1 LEPVFQS
8 LAIIRKNSSG
18 ETIMATAPT
27 VEFFKFQAETTQL
40 LNLMIHSLYTQKE
53 IFLRELISNASD
65 ALDRLRF
72 EALTNPE
79 LVPAEHKYEIRLKPD
94 LTARTLTITDAGIGM
109 SRQELID
116 HVGTIARSG
125 TQELRKSMKETQS
138 AEAFAELIGQFGVGF
153 YSAFMVADK
162 VSIVTR
168 RAGQTE
174 ATRWESAGDGNYTLT
189 EGERAGCG
197 TEITLYLKQPDA
209 ESGIEDYTDRWRL
222 SIIVHKYSDFIAYPI
237 IYEGPPQEPGVE
249 DDKTKEIKIETKTLN
264 SMKPIWTRTR
274 SEVSDSDYNDFY
286 KHISNDWTEP
296 LKVLPLKAEG
306 TFEYEALLFIPSKA
320 PYDLFYH
327 AAEAGLRLYA
337 KRVMVMD
344 KCEDL
349 LPVYLRFIK
358 GVVDSTDLPLNISRQ
373 RLQQDRHISQIRKW
387 LTRKVLDALS
397 EMKEKEKY
405 LKFWGEF
412 GRALKEG
419 VSSDYENKEKLLP
432 LLLFESSHDPKE
444 LTTFKAYVE
453 RMKPEQTEILYLT
466 GESRKVIENS
476 PHLEAPKEKGYE
488 VLYFSDPVDELML
501 QSLNEVEGKK
511 LKSVSKGKVS
521 LGTEEEKKQREEEIK
536 KKEEEYAKFLEAAQK
551 KLDLYVKRI
560 QLSTRL
566 VDSPGCLVTEEHEES
581 PHLQRLLQ
589 RGKGGGPK
597 TRRILELNADH
608 RLITRLYERFKSNA
622 DDPALTDS
630 IEILFELALLA
641 EGSEVADPVRLNR
654 LTLELLQK
662 AI

>member
-1 LEPVFQS
+1 
-8 LAIIRKNSSG
+8 
-18 ETIMATAPT
+18 MATATT
-27 VEFFKFQAETTQL
+27 VESFQFQAETRQL

-72 EALTNPE
+72 ESLTNPD
-79 LVPAEHKYEIRLKPD
+79 LVPAEHTYEIRLKPD
-94 LTARTLTITDAGIGM
+94 VSARTLTISDTGIGM
-109 SRQELID
+109 SRQELIENI
-116 HVGTIARSG
+116 GTIARSG
-125 TQELRKSMKETQS
+125 TQELRARMKETQS
-138 AEAFAELIGQFGVGF
+138 AEALAELIGQFGVGF

-168 RAGQTE
+168 RAGQTD
-174 ATRWESAGDGNYTLT
+174 ATRWESTGDGSYTLSET
-189 EGERAGCG
+189 TKAGCG
-197 TEITLYLKQPDA
+197 TEIILHLKQPDI
-209 ESGIEDYTDRWRL
+209 ENGIEDYTDRWKL
-222 SIIVHKYSDFIAYPI
+222 SMIVHKYSDFIAYPI
-237 IYEGPPQEPGVE
+237 IYEGPAQEPGVE
-249 DDKTKEIKIETKTLN
+249 EDKTQEIQIETKTLN
-264 SMKPIWTRTR
+264 SMKPIWTRGR
-274 SEVSDSDYNDFY
+274 SEVSESDYNEFY

-306 TFEYEALLFIPSKA
+306 TFEYEALLFIPAKA

-337 KRVMVMD
+337 RRVMIMD
-344 KCEDL
+344 RCEDL
-349 LPVYLRFIK
+349 LPRYLRFIK

-373 RLQQDRHISQIRKW
+373 RLQQDRHITQIRKW

-397 EMKEKEKY
+397 EMKEKETEKY

-432 LLLFESSHDPKE
+432 LLLFESSNDPKE
-444 LTTFKAYVE
+444 LTTFKAYME

-476 PHLEAPKEKGYE
+476 PHLEAPKQKGYE
-488 VLYFSDPVDELML
+488 VLYFSDPVDELMV
-501 QSLNEVEGKK
+501 QSLFEVEGKK
-511 LKSVSKGKVS
+511 LKSVTKGKVH
-521 LGTEEEKKQREEEIK
+521 LGTEEEKKQREEELK
-536 KKEEEYAKFLEAAQK
+536 KKEEEYAKFIEASQK
-551 KLDLYVKRI
+551 KLDQHVKRI

-566 VDSPGCLVTEEHEES
+566 VGSPACLVTDEHEES

-597 TRRILELNADH
+597 TRRIMELNADH
-608 RLITRLYERFKSNA
+608 PLIARLYQRFQANA
-622 DDPALTDS
+622 EDTMVSDS
-630 IEILFELALLA
+630 MEILFELALLA
-641 EGSEVADPVRLNR
+641 EGSEIADPVRLNQ

-662 AI
+662 SV

>member
-1 LEPVFQS
+1 
-8 LAIIRKNSSG
+8 
-18 ETIMATAPT
+18 MATAQT
-27 VEFFKFQAETTQL
+27 VESFQFQAETTQL
-40 LNLMIHSLYTQKE
+40 LHLMIHSLYTQKE

-72 EALTNPE
+72 EVLTNRE
-79 LVPAEHKYEIRLKPD
+79 LVPADHTYEIRLKPN
-94 LTARTLTITDAGIGM
+94 LAARTLTIADTGIGM

-116 HVGTIARSG
+116 HIGTIARSG
-125 TQELRKSMKETQS
+125 TQELRKNIKETKS
-138 AEAFAELIGQFGVGF
+138 AEALAELIGQFGVGF

-174 ATRWESAGDGNYTLT
+174 ATRWESTGDGKYTLT
-189 EGERAGCG
+189 AAEKEDCG
-197 TEITLYLKQPDA
+197 TEITLHLKQPDA
-209 ESGIEDYTDRWRL
+209 ESGIEDYTDRWKL
-222 SIIVHKYSDFIAYPI
+222 SMIVHKYSDFIAYPI
-237 IYEGPPQEPGVE
+237 IYEGPAQEPGE
-249 DDKTKEIKIETKTLN
+249 EEDKTKEIKIESKTLN

-274 SEVSDSDYNDFY
+274 SEVSDGDYNEFY

-320 PYDLFYH
+320 PSDLFYH

-337 KRVMVMD
+337 RRVMVME

-349 LPVYLRFIK
+349 LPRYLRFIQ
-358 GVVDSTDLPLNISRQ
+358 GVVDATDLPLNISRQ
-373 RLQQDRHISQIRKW
+373 RLQQDRHITQIRKW

-397 EMKEKEKY
+397 DIKEKENEKY

-419 VSSDYENKEKLLP
+419 VSSDYENKDRLLP
-432 LLLFESSHDPKE
+432 LLLFESSNDPKE
-444 LTTFKAYVE
+444 LTTFKEYVE

-476 PHLEAPKEKGYE
+476 PHLEAPRQKGYE

-501 QSLNEVEGKK
+501 QPLYEVEGKK
-511 LKSVSKGKVS
+511 LKSVTKGKVS
-521 LGTEEEKKQREEEIK
+521 LGTEEEKKKQEEDLK
-536 KKEEEYAKFLEAAQK
+536 KKEEDYAKFLEAAQK
-551 KLDLYVKRI
+551 KLDPYVKRV

-566 VDSPGCLVTEEHEES
+566 VGSPACLVTDEHEES

-597 TRRILELNADH
+597 TRRIMELNAGH
-608 RLITRLYERFKSNA
+608 PLITGLYERFKSNT
-622 DDPALTDS
+622 DDPVVNDS
-630 IEILFELALLA
+630 MEILFELSLLA
-641 EGSEVADPVRLNR
+641 EGSEVADPVRLNQ

-662 AI
+662 SI